1 MFIVHMLYG
10 KRLAVILILCS
21 TIQGCQPSNNP
32 TSKAPGCSDPS
43 KVKLDS
49 GNVEDATLNSTPKNF
64 SGLLGLNQ
72 SKGYRFTGQK
82 GQSIDYHVN
91 SASTC
96 AWLYSADNKLL
107 NSTSLPQ
114 NGSYIL
120 QVANVEGSG
129 TFQLSMSISDV
140 GTTPQ
145 QQKSSSPK
153 STNSVDLGWLRLGAV
168 NNTTGTASV
177 GETLIKTTQAI
188 TIDPPQVP
196 KIGDRVTIVNSVN
209 LRADV
214 PRSPGYKLTEKK
226 GIISPGQKV
235 IVVEITSFVDPT
247 SSSPN
252 TVVWAKIGVD
262 K

>member
-1 MFIVHMLYG
+1 MNHTSYL
-10 KRLAVILILCS
+10 VIFCFLCS
-21 TIQGCQPSNNP
+21 LIQGCQAGNNP
-32 TSKAPGCSDPS
+32 SIKAPNCTDPS

-49 GNVEDATLNSTPKNF
+49 SNVENVTLTATPRNF
-64 SGLLGLNQ
+64 SGMLGINQ
-72 SKGYRFTGQK
+72 SKGYKFTGSK

-91 SASTC
+91 SATTC
-96 AWLYSADNKLL
+96 AWLYSTDNKLL
-107 NSTSLPQ
+107 NTPFLPQ

-129 TFQLSMSISDV
+129 TFQLSMSMSISDV

-145 QQKSSSPK
+145 QQKSSLPK
-153 STNSVDLGWLRLGAV
+153 STNSVDLGWVRLGAV

-177 GETLIKTTQAI
+177 DETLIRTNQAI
-188 TIDPPQVP
+188 TIDPPTVP

-214 PRSPGYKLTEKK
+214 PRSPSYKLAEKK
-226 GIISPGQKV
+226 GIIPPGQKAIV
-235 IVVEITSFVDPT
+235 IEVASFVDPT

-252 TVVWAKIGVD
+252 TVIWAKIRVD